1 MCISTEAH
9 QIMPHPYV
17 GPIPNTSPSTPLAYP
32 CTACVCQRGCCAPL
46 SCSLS
51 TGCVLQFKAEA
62 ALDQK
67 QKQVAKLDVAL
78 KTASQEVM
86 KVRECCVI
94 VHACNVVLTY
104 VH

>member
-1 MCISTEAH
+1 
-9 QIMPHPYV
+9 MPHPV
-17 GPIPNTSPSTPLAYP
+17 GPIPNTTTPSTPLAYP
-32 CTACVCQRGCCAPL
+32 CTVCVCQRGCCAPL
-46 SCSLS
+46 SRSLS

-94 VHACNVVLTY
+94 VHVCNVVLTY
-104 VH
+104 IETQKN